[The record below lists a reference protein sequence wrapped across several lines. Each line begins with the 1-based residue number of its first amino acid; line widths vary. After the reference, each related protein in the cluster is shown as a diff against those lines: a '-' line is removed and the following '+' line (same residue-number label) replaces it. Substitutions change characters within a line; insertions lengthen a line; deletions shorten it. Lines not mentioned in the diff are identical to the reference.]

1 MSKTYV
7 EDYANFLHQHRINHS
22 SIPDADLEKSI
33 IDKSHAY
40 AVQNALVEK
49 LQTHN
54 DAIPIG
60 WKVGCTSKM
69 TQEMSSTDEPFFGRM
84 FKKTTFSQVDTIDLS
99 GFFNP
104 ILEPEVG
111 FLMVE
116 DLRPNDAP
124 FSEQDILKATGGLI
138 PAVEI
143 VDCRYSSGWPLKIL
157 RTIADNGVH
166 GAFVKG
172 TLRND
177 WQHIERAAISLKVE
191 LNGRFET
198 DGLGANALGDP
209 IQSVRWL
216 ANTCIKYGLNI
227 KAGDFISAGNI
238 ANKAVF
244 IKEGDDVSIDF
255 SSLGKLDIRFT

>member
-1 MSKTYV
+1 MGKTFI
-7 EDYANFLHQHRINHS
+7 EDYAGFLHQHRINHS
-22 SIPDADLEKSI
+22 SIPYVDLEESI

-49 LQTHN
+49 LERHN
-54 DAIPIG
+54 DAIVVG

-84 FKKTTFSQVDTIDLS
+84 FKKTIFSQVDTINL
-99 GFFNP
+99 GNFFNP

-111 FLMVE
+111 FLIVE
-116 DLRPNDAP
+116 DLLPNAAP

-138 PAVEI
+138 PAIEI

-166 GAFVKG
+166 GAFIKG
-172 TLRND
+172 NLRSD
-177 WQHIERAAISLKVE
+177 WQHIKRTAISLKVD
-191 LNGRFET
+191 LNGHFET

-216 ANTCIKYGLNI
+216 ANTCIKYGSYI
-227 KAGDFISAGNI
+227 KAGDLISSGNI
-238 ANKAVF
+238 ANKALF
-244 IKEGDDVSIDF
+244 IQPGDYVSIDF